1 MNEIGCIKLYT
12 LSTCAH
18 CQALRDFL
26 AENKLNFDYVDV
38 DLLQGNE
45 KKEMLKEVR
54 RFNAR
59 CSFPTSVI
67 GTRVVVGFKEDEL
80 QEVLDSCNLVLRETP
95 SGDYGG

>member
-1 MNEIGCIKLYT
+1 MNGTDCIKLYT
-12 LSTCAH
+12 LSTCSH

-26 AENKLNFDYVDV
+26 AEKKLNFDAVDV
-38 DLLQGNE
+38 DLLSGSE

-80 QEVLDSCNLVLRETP
+80 QEALDFCNRVQRDAL
-95 SGDYGG
+95 G